1 MAKKSLG
8 TRLGEW
14 FKKVKESEPD
24 SELLKSDSFYAFSTG
39 FGELTKQAFVN
50 FINSFEPATDADR
63 KLKAEALEAI
73 KNDSVPLQDFR
84 NDFSAAYNE
93 EEPKESKKVIA
104 ASGANLGSP
113 VEVSEPRDIST
124 EVAETTRRRR
134 AGQTPSV
141 MEQQEEELSSL
152 DTTLYEKYK
161 RLGLLGNEAAT
172 LSYINEV
179 GAANIDPEELQFLY
193 AAASDAPLRPV
204 QVGDKTVLRPFAGHF
219 VAVPMADIIDN
230 FASSQE
236 ILNYQTF
243 LMENNIVPQNYFAS
257 SMGEYSE
264 ELRTSVKV
272 VMNWIDKNLYAEEGT
287 DLFNEISKSLQNSPI
302 YFQKTQELNGAFSYH
317 RQLFNYGLQ
326 QMAKNAE
333 QFEAAQ
339 EAEAAKEMAMD
350 YIPPSDFVLDEM
362 VEGVFEAR
370 LGRKPTEEELDTW
383 STRFANSYSTAFAQ
397 NRAKA
402 EQLES
407 FNFLTAQPELAG
419 LSFEEANE
427 IKKQYPGK
435 GTVDLS
441 MFTTVSPEEIQIQ
454 QFEQEYGNVIEAL
467 RTGAEKR
474 KMQQDM
480 LTYMFGG

>member
-243 LMENNIVPQNYFAS
+243 LMENNIVPQNY
-257 SMGEYSE
+257 
-264 ELRTSVKV
+264 L
-272 VMNWIDKNLYAEEGT
+272 
-287 DLFNEISKSLQNSPI
+287 SLI
-302 YFQKTQELNGAFSYH
+302 H
-317 RQLFNYGLQ
+317 
-326 QMAKNAE
+326 
-333 QFEAAQ
+333 
-339 EAEAAKEMAMD
+339 
-350 YIPPSDFVLDEM
+350 I
-362 VEGVFEAR
+362 
-370 LGRKPTEEELDTW
+370 
-383 STRFANSYSTAFAQ
+383 
-397 NRAKA
+397 
-402 EQLES
+402 
-407 FNFLTAQPELAG
+407 
-419 LSFEEANE
+419 
-427 IKKQYPGK
+427 
-435 GTVDLS
+435 
-441 MFTTVSPEEIQIQ
+441 
-454 QFEQEYGNVIEAL
+454 
-467 RTGAEKR
+467 
-474 KMQQDM
+474 
-480 LTYMFGG
+480 

>member
-39 FGELTKQAFVN
+39 FGEITKQAFVN

-397 NRAKA
+397 N
-402 EQLES
+402 
-407 FNFLTAQPELAG
+407 
-419 LSFEEANE
+419 LSL
-427 IKKQYPGK
+427 IH
-435 GTVDLS
+435 
-441 MFTTVSPEEIQIQ
+441 I
-454 QFEQEYGNVIEAL
+454 
-467 RTGAEKR
+467 
-474 KMQQDM
+474 
-480 LTYMFGG
+480 

>member
-427 IKKQYPGK
+427 IKEQYPKIIKEVRGV
-435 GTVDLS
+435 GL
-441 MFTTVSPEEIQIQ
+441 
-454 QFEQEYGNVIEAL
+454 VIGL
-467 RTGAEKR
+467 QLFNDQTIFIK
-474 KMQQDM
+474 K
-480 LTYMFGG
+480 LI

>member
-1 MAKKSLG
+1 MFEK
-8 TRLGEW
+8 LGEL
-14 FKKVKESEPD
+14 FAAFALARQLRIEQQTESAAAWD
-24 SELLKSDSFYAFSTG
+24 KITAQNRKD
-39 FGELTKQAFVN
+39 FVSWLN
-50 FINSFEPATDADR
+50 NNWEPATPQER
-63 KLKAEALEAI
+63 QEKAEALEHI
-73 KNDSVPLQDFR
+73 KNNKNWISGAV
-84 NDFSAAYNE
+84 NDFKSGYASVIPEDVPE
-93 EEPKESKKVIA
+93 EDTKKVA
-104 ASGANLGSP
+104 AVSGANLGSP
-113 VEVSEPRDIST
+113 VEIQEPRNIDQ
-124 EVAETTRRRR
+124 EVEE
-134 AGQTPSV
+134 TPSV
-141 MEQQEEELSSL
+141 MEQQEQELSSL
-152 DTTLYEKYK
+152 DTELYEKFK
-161 RLGLLGNEAAT
+161 KMGLLGNEAAT
-172 LSYINEV
+172 LSYITEV
-179 GAANIDPEELQFLY
+179 GSANIDPEELEFLY
-193 AAASDAPLRPV
+193 AAASDAPLRPE
-204 QVGDKTVLRPFAGHF
+204 QVGDKTVLKPFPGHF

-236 ILNYQTF
+236 IINYQTF

-287 DLFNEISKSLQNSPI
+287 DLFNEVSQSMQNSPI
-302 YFQKTQELNGAFSYH
+302 YFQKTQELNANFSYH

-339 EAEAAKEMAMD
+339 EAEAAREMAMD

-370 LGRKPTEEELDTW
+370 LGRKPTQEELDTW

-402 EQLES
+402 EQLQS
-407 FNFLTAQPELAG
+407 FNFFTAQPELAG
-419 LSFEEANE
+419 LSLEEANKMKE
-427 IKKQYPGK
+427 QYPGK

-454 QFEQEYGNVIEAL
+454 QFEKEYENVIEAR
-467 RTGAEKR
+467 RTGAEIR